1 MSNNYQYIIRSST
14 VRRMKS
20 KLYLF
25 NMFGMLGGYTVVVI
39 LNFIL

>member
-1 MSNNYQYIIRSST
+1 MPNNYQYIIRSSAI
-14 VRRMKS
+14 RRMES

-25 NMFGMLGGYTVVVI
+25 NMFGMLTGYIVVVI